1 MFFSRYHHVSWF
13 NDHFLAGLHNP
24 CFALRQVGGL
34 PRCFQDSPTTED
46 ALGVL
51 PGQQRGCTKIHRK
64 NDGMTNN
71 DGLTNK
77 HDGVTLMVKP
87 ANNDGLKEDM
97 NELSKHDPS

>member
-1 MFFSRYHHVSWF
+1 MFPGSMTIFYLVYIIPT
-13 NDHFLAGLHNP
+13 LHCVKWAASP
-24 CFALRQVGGL
+24 LC
-34 PRCFQDSPTTED
+34 CFQDSPTTED

-87 ANNDGLKEDM
+87 ANNDGLKKDM
-97 NELSKHDPS
+97 NKLSKHDTS